1 MENTVIP
8 TRRQKIGGYLLAGAV
23 LLWLGLHD
31 YRVSFRLPRGRES
44 AIQHCIAPQN
54 LS

>member
-1 MENTVIP
+1 MKAY
-8 TRRQKIGGYLLAGAV
+8 RRWLALLIALLLAGAA